1 MERTLPSLFSHHQ
14 LLRKHLW
21 SCQVL
26 NNVCHPIAHC
36 VSPLFVALELPF
48 FKQLLLMVELRI
60 THNNEM
66 RDELFG
72 LGGAAELICRGADI
86 SHFLDVTHIFFTIC
100 INIFMQPFIC
110 PVFCDWL
117 LCKATSG
124 KFNAREYSWD
134 FAVVFLIS
142 INLIWFIRNCFVH
155 ILLFCEI
162 VCSHIQRMK
171 IHARN
176 SLAAAS
182 PTTSFCFI
190 RPLFN
195 SSRRVKGY
203 ARWNQYGFSVCYS
216 SPAKT
221 CAK

>member
-1 MERTLPSLFSHHQ
+1 M
-14 LLRKHLW
+14 
-21 SCQVL
+21 L

-110 PVFCDWL
+110 PVFCD
-117 LCKATSG
+117 
-124 KFNAREYSWD
+124 
-134 FAVVFLIS
+134 
-142 INLIWFIRNCFVH
+142 
-155 ILLFCEI
+155 
-162 VCSHIQRMK
+162 
-171 IHARN
+171 
-176 SLAAAS
+176 
-182 PTTSFCFI
+182 
-190 RPLFN
+190 
-195 SSRRVKGY
+195 
-203 ARWNQYGFSVCYS
+203 
-216 SPAKT
+216 
-221 CAK
+221 